1 MPSFLFVCF
10 LICFVFFSGNW
21 RANIIVELMLKQ
33 IMVNMKHVGI
43 TLHAKYKAYSKMVSC
58 LVTLDMILSFP
69 VHISFKK

>member
-21 RANIIVELMLKQ
+21 RANIIVELMQKQ

-43 TLHAKYKAYSKMVSC
+43 TLHAKYKAYSKMG
-58 LVTLDMILSFP
+58 TIL
-69 VHISFKK
+69 

>member
-21 RANIIVELMLKQ
+21 RANIIVELMQKQ

-43 TLHAKYKAYSKMVSC
+43 TLHAKYKAYSKMV
-58 LVTLDMILSFP
+58 TLDMILSFP